1 MTVSNTEVTRR
12 RSAREEILATAYE
25 LFTQRGIRAVGVD
38 EVIAKSGV
46 AKATL
51 YKHFRSKNDLA
62 RAFLDQREQR
72 WSRDFIE
79 AGSAKRADD
88 PEGQLL
94 AIFDM
99 LDEWY
104 LRNDSFR
111 ERSFMSV
118 LLEMGTGHPVGQA
131 CVQHLANLRTMVAA
145 RAAAAGLAEPEDFAL
160 SFHIL
165 MEGSII
171 LASEGDRRAALR
183 AKEMARALIDKHRPP
198 GKVKPRRPPARYAPA
213 NHRTPEQK
221 LQS

>member
-51 YKHFRSKNDLA
+51 YKHFRSKDELA
-62 RAFLDQREQR
+62 MAFLDRREQR

-88 PEGQLL
+88 SEGQLL

-104 LRNDSFR
+104 VRNDSFK

-131 CVQHLANLRTMVAA
+131 CVQHLANLRTMVAG
-145 RAAAAGLAEPEDFAL
+145 RAAAAGLAEPEEFAL

-165 MEGSII
+165 MEGSIL

-183 AKEMARALIDKHRPP
+183 AKEMARVLIDKHRPHP
-198 GKVKPRRPPARYAPA
+198 KVKGPRATARRPPARQ
-213 NHRTPEQK
+213 R
-221 LQS
+221 

>member
-1 MTVSNTEVTRR
+1 MTASSGVTQR
-12 RSAREEILATAYE
+12 RSAREQILATAYD

-38 EVIAKSGV
+38 EVIARSGV

-62 RAFLDQREQR
+62 LAFLERREQR
-72 WSRDFIE
+72 WTRDFIE
-79 AGSAKRADD
+79 AGSARRAAD

-104 LRNDSFR
+104 RRTDSFK
-111 ERSFMSV
+111 ECSFMSV
-118 LLEMGTGHPVGQA
+118 LLEMGNDHPVGQA
-131 CVQHLANLRTMVAA
+131 CVRHLANLRTMVAG
-145 RAAAAGLAEPEDFAL
+145 RAAAAGLVEPEEFAL

-171 LASEGDRRAALR
+171 SASEGDRRAALR
-183 AKEMARALIDKHRPP
+183 SQDMARVLIEKHRTYV
-198 GKVKPRRPPARYAPA
+198 KVRTARSPARGPSAASP
-213 NHRTPEQK
+213 
-221 LQS
+221 

>member
-1 MTVSNTEVTRR
+1 VTQR
-12 RSAREEILATAYE
+12 RSAREQILITAYD

-38 EVIAKSGV
+38 EVIARSGV

-51 YKHFRSKNDLA
+51 YKHFRSKDELA
-62 RAFLDQREQR
+62 MAFLDRREQR

-88 PEGQLL
+88 SEGQLL

-104 LRNDSFR
+104 VRNDSFK

-131 CVQHLANLRTMVAA
+131 CVQHLANLRTMVAG
-145 RAAAAGLAEPEDFAL
+145 RAAAAGLAEPEEFAL

-165 MEGSII
+165 MEGSIL

-183 AKEMARALIDKHRPP
+183 AKEMARVLIDKHRPHP
-198 GKVKPRRPPARYAPA
+198 KVKGPRATARRPPARQ
-213 NHRTPEQK
+213 R
-221 LQS
+221 

>member
-1 MTVSNTEVTRR
+1 MTVSSSDVTQR
-12 RSAREEILATAYE
+12 RSAREQILATAYD

-38 EVIAKSGV
+38 EVIARSGV

-51 YKHFRSKNDLA
+51 YKHFRSKDALA
-62 RAFLDQREQR
+62 MAFLDQREQR
-72 WSRDFIE
+72 WSRGFIE

-104 LRNDSFR
+104 VRNDSFK

-118 LLEMGTGHPVGQA
+118 LLEMGSGHPVGQA
-131 CVQHLANLRTMVAA
+131 CIRHLANLRTMVAA
-145 RAAAAGLAEPEDFAL
+145 RAAAAGLAEPQEFAL

-165 MEGSII
+165 MEGSIL

-183 AKEMARALIDKHRPP
+183 AKEMARKLIDTHRPHP
-198 GKVKPRRPPARYAPA
+198 KVNARRPPVRRAPA
-213 NHRTPEQK
+213 RQR
-221 LQS
+221 

>member
-1 MTVSNTEVTRR
+1 MTASSGVTQR
-12 RSAREEILATAYE
+12 RSAREQILATAYD

-38 EVIAKSGV
+38 EVIARSGV

-62 RAFLDQREQR
+62 LAFLERREQR
-72 WSRDFIE
+72 WTRDFIE
-79 AGSAKRADD
+79 AGSARRTDD

-104 LRNDSFR
+104 RRTDSFK
-111 ERSFMSV
+111 ECSFMSV
-118 LLEMGTGHPVGQA
+118 LLEMGKDHPVGQA
-131 CVQHLANLRTMVAA
+131 CVRHLANLRTMVAG
-145 RAAAAGLAEPEDFAL
+145 RATAAGLVEPEEFAL

-171 LASEGDRRAALR
+171 SASEGDRRAALR
-183 AKEMARALIDKHRPP
+183 AQEMARALIEKHRTYV
-198 GKVKPRRPPARYAPA
+198 KVRTARSPDGHGSAA
-213 NHRTPEQK
+213 
-221 LQS
+221 SA

>member
-1 MTVSNTEVTRR
+1 MTLSSPDVTKR
-12 RSAREEILATAYE
+12 RSAREQILATAYD

-38 EVIAKSGV
+38 EVIARSGV

-51 YKHFRSKNDLA
+51 YKHFRSKNALA
-62 RAFLDQREQR
+62 MAFLDQREQR

-88 PEGQLL
+88 PEAQLL

-99 LDEWY
+99 LDQWY
-104 LRNDSFR
+104 LRNDSFS

-118 LLEMGTGHPVGQA
+118 LLEMGSAHPIGQA
-131 CVQHLANLRTMVAA
+131 CIQHLANLRTMVAS
-145 RAAAAGLAEPEDFAL
+145 RAAAAGLSEPKQFAL

-183 AKEMARALIDKHRPP
+183 AKEMARTLIGKHRPHA
-198 GKVKPRRPPARYAPA
+198 KVKTPRTPARRAPGPA
-213 NHRTPEQK
+213 TAD
-221 LQS
+221 SG

>member
-1 MTVSNTEVTRR
+1 MTVSSTDVTQR
-12 RSAREEILATAYE
+12 RSAREQILATAYE

-38 EVIAKSGV
+38 EVIAQSGV

-51 YKHFRSKNDLA
+51 YKHFRSKNELA
-62 RAFLDQREQR
+62 MAFLDRREQR

-79 AGSAKRADD
+79 AGSAKRVDD
-88 PEGQLL
+88 PETQLL

-104 LRNDSFR
+104 LRNDSFK

-118 LLEMGTGHPVGQA
+118 LLEMGSSHPVGKA
-131 CVQHLANLRTMVAA
+131 CVQHLANLRTMVAG
-145 RAAAAGLAEPEDFAL
+145 RATAAGLTDPEEFAL

-165 MEGSII
+165 MEGSIV

-183 AKEMARALIDKHRPP
+183 AKEMARMLIDKHRTATARP
-198 GKVKPRRPPARYAPA
+198 RPPARHASGR
-213 NHRTPEQK
+213 HR
-221 LQS
+221 